1 MKKTM
6 ILGMALWMMASL
18 PMVAKDWASHV
29 IAHRGYWKTEGSAQ
43 NSISS
48 LQNTYKIGVYGSEFD
63 VHITRDDSVVVFHD
77 DDVEGIKIEN
87 AKYADIKDKRL
98 ANGEK
103 IPTLREYVAAA
114 KNLGDMKLILEI
126 KEHIQKRDEDRCI
139 DATLRIIQEAGMEN
153 RIEYISFSKH
163 ACDYLVS
170 LGKEAFKVSK
180 VSYLNGDMTPLEA
193 KQAGYTGIDYEDKV
207 FDLYPSWISD
217 AKKLGLTTNVW
228 TVNNLKKIKIFLN
241 KGIDFVTTNEP
252 EKAKSL

>member
-6 ILGMALWMMASL
+6 ILGMALLMMASL
-18 PMVAKDWASHV
+18 PLVAKDRANQV

-87 AKYADIKDKRL
+87 AKYADIQDKRL
-98 ANGEK
+98 SNGEK
-103 IPTLREYVAAA
+103 IPTLREYVTAA
-114 KNLGDMKLILEI
+114 KKLGGMKLILEI
-126 KEHIQKRDEDRCI
+126 KEHIKKSDEDRCI

-153 RIEYISFSKH
+153 RVEYISFSKH
-163 ACDYLVS
+163 ACDYLVNQ
-170 LGKEAFKVSK
+170 GKGAFKVA
-180 VSYLNGDMTPLEA
+180 YLNGDMTPLEA
-193 KQAGYTGIDYEDKV
+193 KQAGYTGVDYEDKV

-217 AKKLGLTTNVW
+217 AKKLGLSTNVW
-228 TVNNLKKIKIFLN
+228 TVNNLKKIKKFYQL
-241 KGIDFVTTNEP
+241 GIDYVTTNEP